1 MGFQWLLYFILS
13 TENVLWKQRPFIKVG
28 VCAPDPN
35 TSRGDTQGSG
45 HAPAIQALKVLHTSH
60 GATQFK
66 IMALV
71 SLKTL
76 RDLEYSGSM

>member
-13 TENVLWKQRPFIKVG
+13 TENVLWKQRPLIKVG

-35 TSRGDTQGSG
+35 TSRGDTHQ
-45 HAPAIQALKVLHTSH
+45 HAPAIQALKVLHTSR
-60 GATQFK
+60 GASQFK